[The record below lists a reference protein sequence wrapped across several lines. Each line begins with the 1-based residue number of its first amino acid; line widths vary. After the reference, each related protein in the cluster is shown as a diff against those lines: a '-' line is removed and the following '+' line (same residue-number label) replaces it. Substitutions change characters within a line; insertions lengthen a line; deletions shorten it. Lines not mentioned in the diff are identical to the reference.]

1 MKRFIS
7 VKTAALLIFVALAAG
22 CSSENNEKSS
32 SVEGTVSSEF
42 SSESSAGS
50 TSKEEKSSEET
61 SSSSIIEEPETVKI
75 SDITEPLGDTG
86 LRVYLLPD
94 GKDYYI
100 VGVQGSL
107 AIINGSDEKILSV
120 DFATGKTA
128 EKEIRVID
136 EDEWGRYGLSL
147 VNGFPIEIDNY
158 GGKLTVYD
166 KSFRTISE
174 NTISEEG
181 DIGSQII
188 GNYIMWK
195 KSENI
200 LCYAKVEDDGSV
212 NTGEI
217 AVKLPEKMILSHCA
231 GTINDKEWIVS
242 YYSFDDIG
250 SVYGILNR
258 ETGEVAPL
266 NASENGYPYAI
277 GGKILINV
285 DKSTTA
291 ELFAPDNLS
300 DKKVIELPE
309 GAVLVDTNDNEKSIY
324 YYTDLPSEKEGH
336 RAFTIYRYSISDGK
350 LVGTISEEILAD
362 EISAINVS
370 ECGEYAVIDAFVNN
384 CSQLLFG
391 KFR

>member
-32 SVEGTVSSEF
+32 SVEGTVSLEF
-42 SSESSAGS
+42 SSESSADS

-107 AIINGSDEKILSV
+107 AIINVSDEKILSV

-158 GGKLTVYD
+158 GGKLTVYY

-181 DIGSQII
+181 DIGGLII

-195 KSENI
+195 KSGNI

-217 AVKLPEKMILSHCA
+217 AVKLP
-231 GTINDKEWIVS
+231 
-242 YYSFDDIG
+242 
-250 SVYGILNR
+250 
-258 ETGEVAPL
+258 
-266 NASENGYPYAI
+266 
-277 GGKILINV
+277 
-285 DKSTTA
+285 
-291 ELFAPDNLS
+291 
-300 DKKVIELPE
+300 
-309 GAVLVDTNDNEKSIY
+309 
-324 YYTDLPSEKEGH
+324 
-336 RAFTIYRYSISDGK
+336 
-350 LVGTISEEILAD
+350 
-362 EISAINVS
+362 
-370 ECGEYAVIDAFVNN
+370 
-384 CSQLLFG
+384 
-391 KFR
+391 